1 MTKVVYIVVLIAI
14 GYIIGCKWPGLCQKL
29 GM

>member
-14 GYIIGCKWPGLCQKL
+14 GYVIGCKWPGLCQKL